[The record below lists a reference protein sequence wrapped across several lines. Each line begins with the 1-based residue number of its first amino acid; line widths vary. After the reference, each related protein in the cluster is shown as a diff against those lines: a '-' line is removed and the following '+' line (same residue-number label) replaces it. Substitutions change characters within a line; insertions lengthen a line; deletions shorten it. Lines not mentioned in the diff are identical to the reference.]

1 MPQPFSGPDF
11 ALTSAYPE
19 IVPFRQAVTAQDWPS
34 ARAALLALNP
44 ALVEYAILD
53 VAEADGVETFLAK
66 VVEADAADT
75 LAATAYAA
83 RLVVQGWEIRTGARA
98 RDVSREQFEAFHDH
112 LKRAERL
119 LIDVTARDPSLLA
132 AWVWR
137 LKTARGLELGH
148 AEARRRHDQVAK
160 QDPHFLPAQLQY
172 LQQICPK
179 WGGSYEEMHGY
190 ATERALAAPPGSPNP
205 VLVAVAH
212 IEHWLELDPPA
223 DERYFADGRV
233 HEEIQQ
239 AAERSVLHP
248 DHQRTPG
255 WVAAASTFA
264 MALSM
269 IGDEAR
275 AARCFAALGPL
286 AEEFPWYYLGDAPK
300 VFTERRARALR
311 KAGLE

>member
-1 MPQPFSGPDF
+1 TGVQTCALPIGPCGAVRALPACSSPPDRSVVAVPCGLLKGTPDTVSELATTDTDHTRARAAIAPSVAYAARVPQPFSGPDF

-132 AWVWR
+132 AW
-137 LKTARGLELGH
+137 
-148 AEARRRHDQVAK
+148 
-160 QDPHFLPAQLQY
+160 
-172 LQQICPK
+172 
-179 WGGSYEEMHGY
+179 
-190 ATERALAAPPGSPNP
+190 
-205 VLVAVAH
+205 
-212 IEHWLELDPPA
+212 
-223 DERYFADGRV
+223 
-233 HEEIQQ
+233 
-239 AAERSVLHP
+239 
-248 DHQRTPG
+248 
-255 WVAAASTFA
+255 
-264 MALSM
+264 
-269 IGDEAR
+269 
-275 AARCFAALGPL
+275 
-286 AEEFPWYYLGDAPK
+286 
-300 VFTERRARALR
+300 
-311 KAGLE
+311 